1 MLVRNAVTCS
11 SLNERVGQ
19 VMLVTVQVGLDR
31 TIYIDTV
38 ITVIFCRDFIKCT
51 VTHGVHIQF

>member
-1 MLVRNAVTCS
+1 
-11 SLNERVGQ
+11 
-19 VMLVTVQVGLDR
+19 MLVTVQVGLDR